1 VINPPSRFNLQESV
15 AVITGGAGL
24 LGVIH
29 GLALAELGC
38 YIILTDV
45 NQTGLDISEKKIRN
59 QYPEARIASFLMDV
73 TLPESVNRV
82 NQQLLNSGLSVD
94 ILINNAA
101 INISANLVR
110 NEMRFENF
118 PLSTWHHELEV
129 GLTGTILCCQVFG
142 DLMAKRRRGVIINV
156 ASDLSVIAPNQNLYR
171 VEGLE
176 EKDQPV
182 KPFSYSV
189 IKTGLLGLSRY
200 LATYWAQVGV
210 RVNTISPGG
219 VQSNQSDDF
228 IKRISELVPMK
239 RMAHDS
245 DLIGAI
251 QFLATDASSYMTGQN
266 LIIDGGR
273 SIW

>member
-1 VINPPSRFNLQESV
+1 
-15 AVITGGAGL
+15 
-24 LGVIH
+24 
-29 GLALAELGC
+29 
-38 YIILTDV
+38 
-45 NQTGLDISEKKIRN
+45 
-59 QYPEARIASFLMDV
+59 MDV
-73 TLPESVNRV
+73 TIPESIKKV
-82 NQQLLNSGLSVD
+82 NQQLINSGLSVD

-101 INISANLVR
+101 INISANSVQ

-118 PLSTWHHELEV
+118 PLSKWHHEFEV
-129 GLTGTILCCQVFG
+129 GLTGAILCCQVFG
-142 DLMAKRRRGVIINV
+142 EHMAKQRRGVIINV

-176 EKDQPV
+176 DKDQPV

-200 LATYWAQVGV
+200 LATYWAQEGV
-210 RVNTISPGG
+210 RVNAISPGG
-219 VQSNQSDDF
+219 VEFNQSEEF
-228 IKRISELVPMK
+228 IKRISELVPMN
-239 RMAHDS
+239 RMAQES